1 MKIPDLLGTY
11 EREFTQDTPNQFTR
25 GSKVLEN
32 IRGNNQGNFGVGK
45 GWNCR
50 DLHRVY
56 QISLLKWGQSI
67 WDTEMSNF
75 RTRQGWNYGRLHK
88 LHQINLLNR
97 MKVVGAQKEQFQ
109 GKKRVNS
116 QGFTHVVPNQ
126 STQREVNTWG
136 AKRVISGLKGMKLQN
151 TKTQENTK
159 STCNKRMHGIWITK
173 MAQTHQ

>member
-1 MKIPDLLGTY
+1 
-11 EREFTQDTPNQFTR
+11 
-25 GSKVLEN
+25 
-32 IRGNNQGNFGVGK
+32 
-45 GWNCR
+45 
-50 DLHRVY
+50 
-56 QISLLKWGQSI
+56 
-67 WDTEMSNF
+67 
-75 RTRQGWNYGRLHK
+75 
-88 LHQINLLNR
+88 

-173 MAQTHQ
+173 MAQTHQQGNQQISLQGKVFGGEIKRYPQESIKVISGL